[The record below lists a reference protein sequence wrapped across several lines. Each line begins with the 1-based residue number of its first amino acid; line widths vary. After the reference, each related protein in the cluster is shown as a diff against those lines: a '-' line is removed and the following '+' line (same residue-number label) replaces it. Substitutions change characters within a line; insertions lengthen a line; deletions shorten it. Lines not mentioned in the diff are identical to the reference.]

1 MSAHQMTF
9 IQNIITYL
17 SKNGTI
23 DKRMLFQAPFTDSH
37 DQGLFGIFDDAQAGK
52 IISIIEGINEN
63 AEVGWCLLT
72 LYWNQK
78 EKEPIKLMID
88 SL

>member
-37 DQGLFGIFDDAQAGK
+37 DEGLFGIFDDAQAGK

-63 AEVGWCLLT
+63 AEVG
-72 LYWNQK
+72 
-78 EKEPIKLMID
+78 
-88 SL
+88 